1 MPDDL
6 STVLEPG
13 DPVRLATG
21 YGATEG
27 PVYHPDGSVTF
38 VDYAASQLL
47 RWTSAGGVEVL
58 RGGTGEGNGCTLDR
72 QRRLVMCEAADI
84 RRITRIGPDGSID
97 VLAERWQGKRLNRPN
112 DIICRSDGT
121 IFFTD
126 PEMRCPPEKRELG
139 FSGVFRINPDGELIL
154 CNDECEYPNGLAL
167 SVDESVLYV
176 AISRRDEGCLGEEER
191 GEVCSHM
198 LIRAFD
204 VGWDGELTNN
214 RILVRMTSAEPG
226 VPDGIKVDRKGR
238 IFCTGPEGIWVTDAE
253 GNRIGIIRFPEV
265 PRNMAFGGDDF
276 RTLYIT
282 GGHSLYSVKVK
293 TPGVGAF

>member
-58 RGGTGEGNGCTLDR
+58 REGTGEGNGCTLDR

-84 RRITRIGPDGSID
+84 RRITRLGLDGSID

-126 PEMRCPPEKRELG
+126 PEMRCPREKRELG
-139 FSGVFRINPDGELIL
+139 FSGVFRINPDGELML
-154 CNDECEYPNGLAL
+154 CSDECEYPNGLAL

-204 VGWDGELTNN
+204 VGAHGDLTNN

-226 VPDGIKVDRKGR
+226 VPDGIKVDREGR

-253 GNRIGIIRFPEV
+253 GTRVGIIRFPEV
-265 PRNMAFGGDDF
+265 PRNMAFGGADF
-276 RTLYIT
+276 RTLYAT

>member
-1 MPDDL
+1 MPENI
-6 STVLEPG
+6 STVVEPG
-13 DPVRLATG
+13 DPVLLATG

-47 RWTSAGGVEVL
+47 RWSPTGGVEVV
-58 RGGTGEGNGCTLDR
+58 REGTGEGNGCTLDR
-72 QRRLVMCEAADI
+72 ERRLIMCEAAAI
-84 RRITRIGPDGSID
+84 RRITRMDAEGSIT
-97 VLAERWQGKRLNRPN
+97 VLAERWQGRRLNRPN

-126 PEMRCPPEKRELG
+126 PEMRCPPDKRELG
-139 FSGVFRINPDGELIL
+139 FSGVFRITPDGELVL

-176 AISRRDEGCLGEEER
+176 AISRRDEGCLREEER

-204 VGWDGELTNN
+204 VSPAGDLANN
-214 RILVRMTSAEPG
+214 RILVRMTSAEAG
-226 VPDGIKVDRKGR
+226 VPDGIKVDREGR
-238 IFCTGPEGIWVTDAE
+238 IFCTGPEGIWVTDDQ
-253 GNRIGIIRFPEV
+253 GGRIGVIRFPEV
-265 PRNMAFGGDDF
+265 PRNMAFGDEDF
-276 RTLYIT
+276 RTLYVT
-282 GGHSLYSVKVK
+282 GGHSLYSVRVK